1 MIKIKLLALAFASC
15 TLVLCSTSVSS
26 AQTSFNP
33 PTFSSAN
40 GVLDLLLIARPETI
54 HLGSFNPTGWIYE
67 VCETSVAVNDQCP
80 ADSRT
85 AARYSG
91 VVLQLQP
98 GDHLRMK
105 LVNHLPPAPA
115 DAENAHGDDAMM
127 NEMLAANPTNIHTHG
142 LIVEPRKADES
153 DPTYGDYVYV
163 VGYPAGKLPSMIH
176 PDLTATDKPIQYDI
190 YIPPNHPAGMFFFH
204 PHVHGLG
211 VNQISEGLEGILVI
225 GSVQDVASTTTN
237 FTLPPKFST
246 RYIHLRDM
254 QVLANGDAQDQ
265 EDPEFCTPQPDPDDI
280 RQGYCNGTNLAEN
293 EPGAGKDYTGG
304 KWFFTVNGLVYPSL
318 NIDQKNGEV
327 WRLLNGS
334 ATRAYDLAIQNDK
347 NHAPVYFQV
356 ISLDGVALAPTA
368 GTDVSKMNVGNRFKP
383 IPCPGPKN
391 PHRTSEA
398 VCATHMVMF
407 PSSRADVFLG
417 SFQPGH
423 LTSATLVTTDM
434 STGPDGDDWPS
445 AKLAHLEFSSPGTDA
460 ERVLNVKPTAQ
471 FALSSK
477 GALGGAV
484 RAMYPGMTQ
493 AIPIADAKQIA
504 AGRRNSMPVALDA
517 SAVKQVQSL
526 DQKHVQQFAP
536 RLAAQE
542 KPVASIASPNCSA
555 LPPGHHRRIFFGVPA
570 GTEDGFG
577 LGYEEVDIH
586 GNSVPGTFQDVAEFD
601 PSKINVCL
609 PLAAGNQTATEV
621 WELINVAPEA
631 HNFHIHQTK
640 FLVLPKGAPAG
651 DGGALMDNVTLPSGS
666 ASCDGSV
673 LKWRDGTC
681 KVNPEYVSIP
691 FSEIG
696 DFVYHCH
703 IGEHQDGGMM
713 AHIRVIAN
721 P

>member
-1 MIKIKLLALAFASC
+1 
-15 TLVLCSTSVSS
+15 
-26 AQTSFNP
+26 
-33 PTFSSAN
+33 
-40 GVLDLLLIARPETI
+40 
-54 HLGSFNPTGWIYE
+54 
-67 VCETSVAVNDQCP
+67 
-80 ADSRT
+80 
-85 AARYSG
+85 
-91 VVLQLQP
+91 
-98 GDHLRMK
+98 
-105 LVNHLPPAPA
+105 
-115 DAENAHGDDAMM
+115 
-127 NEMLAANPTNIHTHG
+127 
-142 LIVEPRKADES
+142 
-153 DPTYGDYVYV
+153 
-163 VGYPAGKLPSMIH
+163 
-176 PDLTATDKPIQYDI
+176 
-190 YIPPNHPAGMFFFH
+190 
-204 PHVHGLG
+204 
-211 VNQISEGLEGILVI
+211 
-225 GSVQDVASTTTN
+225 
-237 FTLPPKFST
+237 
-246 RYIHLRDM
+246 
-254 QVLANGDAQDQ
+254 
-265 EDPEFCTPQPDPDDI
+265 
-280 RQGYCNGTNLAEN
+280 
-293 EPGAGKDYTGG
+293 
-304 KWFFTVNGLVYPSL
+304 
-318 NIDQKNGEV
+318 
-327 WRLLNGS
+327 
-334 ATRAYDLAIQNDK
+334 
-347 NHAPVYFQV
+347 
-356 ISLDGVALAPTA
+356 
-368 GTDVSKMNVGNRFKP
+368 
-383 IPCPGPKN
+383 
-391 PHRTSEA
+391 
-398 VCATHMVMF
+398 
-407 PSSRADVFLG
+407 
-417 SFQPGH
+417 
-423 LTSATLVTTDM
+423 
-434 STGPDGDDWPS
+434 
-445 AKLAHLEFSSPGTDA
+445 
-460 ERVLNVKPTAQ
+460 VKPTAQ

-577 LGYEEVDIH
+577 LGYEEVDAH